1 MGMSMKNKGAEK
13 MFRQNRRIWG
23 GTPACIGFIG
33 GCRFAR
39 TIGNTFTFA
48 VILLK
53 FFVQKTLF
61 FIRRTIHYSAQN
73 HYNFTEG
80 QIGIGPF
87 DVSKFCVSSKFLS
100 I

>member
-1 MGMSMKNKGAEK
+1 MKNKGAEK
-13 MFRQNRRIWG
+13 MFRQNRRIGGG
-23 GTPACIGFIG
+23 GTLACIGFIG
-33 GCRFAR
+33 GCSFAR

-53 FFVQKTLF
+53 FFVQKTPF
-61 FIRRTIHYSAQN
+61 FIRRTIRYFAQN

-87 DVSKFCVSSKFLS
+87 DAGEFCASSEFLS